1 VKTLPEAV
9 IDTNILIYD
18 TFEDSLHHKEAS
30 HILDSLNRWIIPLVV
45 IYEYTWFLKG
55 IKMSATDARDKVLE
69 YVASEKSALVR
80 EGLDEIRW
88 AISTLVDEGLSLS
101 RFNDKVV
108 LSVALRRNVPLATFD
123 EKLRRQASNIGVA
136 LIPGTFTENHRGEN
150 KLPY

>member
-18 TFEDSLHHKEAS
+18 TFEDSLYHKEAS
-30 HILDSLNRWIIPLVV
+30 HILDSLNRWIIPLIV
-45 IYEYTWFLKG
+45 IYEYVWFLKG
-55 IKMSATDARDKVLE
+55 LKMSTADAQDKVLE
-69 YVASEKSALVR
+69 YITSEKSVLAR

-136 LIPGTFTENHRGEN
+136 LVPET
-150 KLPY
+150 L

>member
-1 VKTLPEAV
+1 MKTLPEAV
-9 IDTNILIYD
+9 IDTNILVYD

-30 HILDSLNRWIIPLVV
+30 HILDSLNRWIIPLIV
-45 IYEYTWFLKG
+45 IYEYAWFLKG
-55 IKMSATDARDKVLE
+55 LKMSTADARDKVLE
-69 YVASEKSALVR
+69 YITSEKSVLVR

-136 LIPGTFTENHRGEN
+136 LVPETM
-150 KLPY
+150 

>member
-1 VKTLPEAV
+1 LPEAV

-18 TFEDSLHHKEAS
+18 TFEDSFHHKEAS

-136 LIPGTFTENHRGEN
+136 LIPGTFPENHRGEN

>member
-1 VKTLPEAV
+1 LPEAV

-30 HILDSLNRWIIPLVV
+30 RILDSLNRWIIPLVV
-45 IYEYTWFLKG
+45 IYEYTCFLKG

-136 LIPGTFTENHRGEN
+136 LIPGTFPENHRGEN

>member
-136 LIPGTFTENHRGEN
+136 LIPGT
-150 KLPY
+150 L